1 MSRAIDDG
9 PDTAV
14 QTSELSNETG
24 ARRTEMMIPT
34 SNVLALMRWH
44 DSGFLENFNG
54 RDFAWLL
61 IGALLALVVFW
72 GISRQRRR
80 WF

>member
-1 MSRAIDDG
+1 VHEAG
-9 PDTAV
+9 H
-14 QTSELSNETG
+14 ETG
-24 ARRTEMMIPT
+24 VRREEMLIVA
-34 SNVLALMRWH
+34 SNALALIRWH
-44 DSGFLENFNG
+44 DSGFLENFSG

-61 IGALLALVVFW
+61 IGALLAFVVFW

>member
-1 MSRAIDDG
+1 
-9 PDTAV
+9 
-14 QTSELSNETG
+14 
-24 ARRTEMMIPT
+24 MMIPT

>member
-1 MSRAIDDG
+1 MSNA
-9 PDTAV
+9 
-14 QTSELSNETG
+14 
-24 ARRTEMMIPT
+24 
-34 SNVLALMRWH
+34 LALMRWH

-54 RDFAWLL
+54 RDLAWLL

-72 GISRQRRR
+72 GISRHRRR

>member
-1 MSRAIDDG
+1 MSIA
-9 PDTAV
+9 
-14 QTSELSNETG
+14 TSHL
-24 ARRTEMMIPT
+24 
-34 SNVLALMRWH
+34 LALMRWH